1 MPEDLRHVPVHRH
14 LLLNTLTMMVGMMS
28 MMGLGLLDTWFIS
41 RLGTE
46 ALAAISFTFPITFSL
61 ISLMIGMGV
70 GTSAVLGRVIGR
82 GDILAARR
90 LAVVA
95 LVCASFLMLLAA
107 LIGLLIAPW
116 LFNVMGA
123 DAVTLPLILQFMHLW
138 FSACVL
144 LAVSMVGNAIF
155 RAFGNA
161 RIPSVIMVIASLVNA
176 ALDPVLIF
184 GWGPFPAMGLQGAAL
199 ASLVSWICGSA
210 LMLWLLTYRYH
221 FLDGRSWRKHI
232 VADGR
237 VLLQIALPAALTNM
251 LTPFATVLLTAL
263 VAVFGREAVA
273 AYGVGGRVES
283 IASLFILSLS
293 MVLPPFI
300 SQNLGA
306 QRCDRIRQGY
316 DAALRMVLIVQLAV
330 AGALFLLAPMLARWF
345 SEQSQVQ
352 EAIVMYLSIL
362 PLGYG
367 AQGIIILTNSSF
379 NALHQPRRAFGLSV
393 LRFFGLLI
401 PLSWLMAQWLQLKG
415 IFVAG
420 VLANVLCALLAYL
433 WFNKVMKKMERHD
446 S

>member
-123 DAVTLPLILQFMHLW
+123 DAVTLSLILQFMHLW

-184 GWGPFPAMGLQGAAL
+184 GWGPIPAMGLQGAAL
-199 ASLVSWICGSA
+199 ASVVSWICGSA
-210 LMLWLLTYRYH
+210 LMLWLLTFRYH

-300 SQNLGA
+300 S
-306 QRCDRIRQGY
+306 
-316 DAALRMVLIVQLAV
+316 
-330 AGALFLLAPMLARWF
+330 
-345 SEQSQVQ
+345 
-352 EAIVMYLSIL
+352 
-362 PLGYG
+362 
-367 AQGIIILTNSSF
+367 
-379 NALHQPRRAFGLSV
+379 
-393 LRFFGLLI
+393 
-401 PLSWLMAQWLQLKG
+401 
-415 IFVAG
+415 
-420 VLANVLCALLAYL
+420 
-433 WFNKVMKKMERHD
+433 
-446 S
+446 